1 MWLLD
6 SGASTHFTHDIRDF
20 IEYTPFTPS
29 ERAPVKTASNV
40 IYIEGKGTVL
50 LQHYVDNKMVTTRLY
65 PVLYIPNLTTRLLSM
80 GEFLQQGM
88 RVSGDHR
95 SITLSSKHEPTISCK
110 PLFNGQTIYW
120 LDASISHVEVMNVYP
135 CIYKV
140 DSNLMHKCL
149 GHLSKDVLINAKK
162 HTKGFPNGVQIPNKL
177 PVCPGCAKGKMPAA
191 AHPPSITRASAA
203 FQRIHSD
210 LKSLPVD
217 SYHHYKYFISFFDDY
232 TSYAWIVCLRTKDA
246 ALGALKQFLAM
257 IENQHST
264 TVKEWMS
271 DAGGEYKSEAFLK
284 TLKDAGIKI
293 LQSAPHTPQQN
304 GQAECFMRTLMD
316 KAEAMRHEACLPQS
330 WWEFA
335 VQHATHVYNRTPLR
349 HLEWRTP
356 YQLLNG
362 EVPDISHL

>member
-1 MWLLD
+1 
-6 SGASTHFTHDIRDF
+6 
-20 IEYTPFTPS
+20 
-29 ERAPVKTASNV
+29 
-40 IYIEGKGTVL
+40 
-50 LQHYVDNKMVTTRLY
+50 
-65 PVLYIPNLTTRLLSM
+65 
-80 GEFLQQGM
+80 
-88 RVSGDHR
+88 
-95 SITLSSKHEPTISCK
+95 
-110 PLFNGQTIYW
+110 
-120 LDASISHVEVMNVYP
+120 MNVYP

-140 DSNLMHKCL
+140 DSNLMHKRL
-149 GHLSKDVLINAKK
+149 GHPSKDILVNAKK
-162 HTKGFPNGVQIPNKL
+162 HTKGFPNGVQIPDKL

-191 AHPPSITRASAA
+191 AHPPSTTRASAA

-210 LKSLPVD
+210 LKSFPVD
-217 SYHHYKYFISFFDDY
+217 SYHRYKYFISFFDDY

-257 IENQHST
+257 IKNQHDT

-293 LQSAPHTPQQN
+293 LQSALHTPQQN
-304 GQAECFMRTLMD
+304 GRAERFMRTLMD

-349 HLEWRTP
+349 RLEWRTP
-356 YQLLNG
+356 YELLNG
-362 EVPDISHL
+362 EVPDISHLRVFGCGAYVHIPKDVRVNSLLVLRQLRLIVS